1 MKCIESFFI
10 IKLMFTFKVEH
21 MCYKFR
27 LHCQDCYTAIIG
39 DVRSLVP
46 IPNSSGC
53 HFPRHGRWVW
63 GLRMCICLG
72 RVRRSKDSNQIADT
86 CVIMSKS
93 HVSYVCAHHVILCNH
108 HQGILYILP
117 RRQPFLQKLG
127 MGTRLLLM
135 CLTSVGMTTQKPF
148 VRGLLV
154 TLAW

>member
-1 MKCIESFFI
+1 
-10 IKLMFTFKVEH
+10 
-21 MCYKFR
+21 
-27 LHCQDCYTAIIG
+27 
-39 DVRSLVP
+39 
-46 IPNSSGC
+46 
-53 HFPRHGRWVW
+53 
-63 GLRMCICLG
+63 MCICLG
-72 RVRRSKDSNQIADT
+72 RVRRSEDSNQIADM

-93 HVSYVCAHHVILCNH
+93 HVLYVYAHHVILCNH

-135 CLTSVGMTTQKPF
+135 CLTSVGMTTQGPF